1 MKASFSNWRTEV
13 PVKSSGLDPI
23 IYLTKITKTKV
34 IPLYRLAD
42 HKGESQDIVCYLCSS
57 FDIKTNEYT
66 EKTVYPFL
74 SIVSVKDEIKTP
86 NEQISLDMVHN
97 CNSFGIEVQ
106 DGIKE
111 EGWKGFEPSAVN
123 PCIIPIDDLSKYY
136 KKEIAPVLDARPI
149 KSSEV
154 IGDTVTEVA
163 EVIGAVKVTKVEE
176 RKEKAFVKVDASI
189 NVVENEPPYHF
200 ASQPKGQ
207 RGRPRKVYDDP
218 EFDALIRSIPHSL
231 PCKGCGKDIMI
242 VPLNF
247 IDKALRVMKV
257 DVKDL
262 LANYKC
268 RSCK

>member
-13 PVKSSGLDPI
+13 SVKPSGLDPI

-42 HKGESQDIVCYLCSS
+42 HKGESQDIICYLCSS

-74 SIVSVKDEIKTP
+74 SIVSAKDEIKTP

-111 EGWKGFEPSAVN
+111 EGWKQFTPAAVN
-123 PCIIPIDDLSKYY
+123 PSIIPIDDLSKYY
-136 KKEIAPVLDARPI
+136 KKEVEPTLDEKVI
-149 KSSEV
+149 KPLEV
-154 IGDTVTEVA
+154 VGVTGVTG
-163 EVIGAVKVTKVEE
+163 VIEE

-218 EFDALIRSIPHSL
+218 DFDALIRSIPHTL

-242 VPLNF
+242 VPLHF

-257 DVKDL
+257 EVKDL